1 MSEMKET
8 DLCHKTEAAKILQC
22 HPDTLKRWRGK
33 KLIENIHYV
42 QRSPRSIRYVR
53 PLIEDLAI
61 NWNNEAGHQRAIEN
75 YRATLLSNQ
84 KRKR

>member
-1 MSEMKET
+1 M
-8 DLCHKTEAAKILQC
+8 
-22 HPDTLKRWRGK
+22 
-33 KLIENIHYV
+33 IENIHYV

-75 YRATLLSNQ
+75 YRAGLLSNRKK
-84 KRKR
+84 KR